1 MAIDSSVHEKSN
13 PQKVVTK
20 AAYLLFYRRR
30 SDRPLGGPFLE
41 KIVDDANRADE
52 SDDESQ
58 PGSRN
63 VSPSAAGEGR
73 RLDDYS
79 LNGSSSASRG
89 VGAVLPG
96 GLGTT
101 GGAAAATNSEGEL
114 PAYSQDATNG
124 DTRLFE
130 EDSVM
135 HDEGFGVQSIEMGGY
150 PGLVGD
156 PEWNWEGIKNKNQRN
171 RANSPDSGSGDAASN
186 ISDRMADFGDDGE
199 DETLGI
205 SPSLLSRNAS
215 NPDLVAKDSHHLND
229 AIPMDVQTGNIRDD
243 EDDSVAEIHVEKDEG
258 LH

>member
-1 MAIDSSVHEKSN
+1 MALDSSVHEKSN

-30 SDRPLGGPFLE
+30 SDRPLGGIFLE
-41 KIVDDANRADE
+41 KIVDNANRADE
-52 SDDESQ
+52 SDEESQ

-63 VSPSAAGEGR
+63 ASPFAAGEGR

-89 VGAVLPG
+89 VGAAHPG

-130 EDSVM
+130 DDNMM
-135 HDEGFGVQSIEMGGY
+135 HDEGFGVQSAEMSGY

-156 PEWNWEGIKNKNQRN
+156 AVWTWEGIKNKNQRN
-171 RANSPDSGSGDAASN
+171 RANSPDSGSGDAVSN
-186 ISDRMADFGDDGE
+186 FSDRMADFEDEVE

-205 SPSLLSRNAS
+205 SPSLRSRNAS
-215 NPDLVAKDSHHLND
+215 NADLIAKDPHNLDDS
-229 AIPMDVQTGNIRDD
+229 IPMEVQTGNIRDD
-243 EDDSVAEIHVEKDEG
+243 EDDPVAEIHVEKDEG